1 MAVTV
6 LILSSV
12 GENMLLAIK
21 SLKRANMA
29 PKRHAAGM
37 MILGFSDLKI
47 ILAICGMAIPTKEMG
62 PAKAVTVAERM
73 LDTTIRVNLKRFISM
88 PRVPA

>member
-21 SLKRANMA
+21 SLKRENMT

>member
-21 SLKRANMA
+21 SLKRANMT

-37 MILGFSDLKI
+37 MVLGFSDLKI
-47 ILAICGMAIPTKEMG
+47 ILAICGIAIPTKEIG
-62 PAKAVTVAERM
+62 PAKAVTVAESM
-73 LDTTIRVNLKRFISM
+73 LDTTISANLKRFISI
-88 PRVPA
+88 PKVAA